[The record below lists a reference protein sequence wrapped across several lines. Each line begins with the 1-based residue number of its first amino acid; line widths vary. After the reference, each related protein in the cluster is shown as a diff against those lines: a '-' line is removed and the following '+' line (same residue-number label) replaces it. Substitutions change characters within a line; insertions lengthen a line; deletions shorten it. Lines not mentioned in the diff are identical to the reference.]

1 MQIHANGREFH
12 PELLSRKGEM
22 IAWGSALLV
31 GLAWLV
37 VGLKGQPVI
46 LAVPILTVLLVLS
59 GLSISLGN
67 WMDRHTLISI
77 REDGITFKN
86 GLRNG
91 VLKWQEIR
99 QVRVLPV
106 HWGKKV
112 QVFGEKVYFE
122 FRTLGEVKVQGEL
135 KGRMGFAKGDEIL
148 RQIVL
153 SGNLH
158 IVDQVGEG
166 YYYAR
171 D

>member
-1 MQIHANGREFH
+1 MQIHLNEHEFH

-37 VGLKGQPVI
+37 VSLRGQPVI

-67 WMDRHTLISI
+67 WMDRHTLILIS
-77 REDGITFKN
+77 DNGITFKN
-86 GLRNG
+86 GLRN
-91 VLKWQEIR
+91 VELRWQEIR

-112 QVFGEKVYFE
+112 QVFGDKVYFE
-122 FRTLGEVKVQGEL
+122 FRTLGEVKLQGEL

-153 SGNLH
+153 NGNLH